1 MTPPPS
7 TAGTGPGLALVVFT
21 GEADLKWL
29 NVLKPGF
36 RHCFAALESGSR
48 WVIYNPLSHRT
59 EIIVVGTEDVFRLTH
74 YYREQGLDMV
84 PWVTQPPPPKP
95 APWAPY
101 TCVEAIKRVLGI
113 HTPRVITPW
122 NLYSFLKKYNN

>member
-84 PWVTQPPPPKP
+84 PWVTQPPPSQTG
-95 APWAPY
+95 A
-101 TCVEAIKRVLGI
+101 LG
-113 HTPRVITPW
+113 P
-122 NLYSFLKKYNN
+122 LYLRRGDKKGAGNPHPTGYNTLESL

>member
-1 MTPPPS
+1 MTPTPS
-7 TAGTGPGLALVVFT
+7 AAGDSSGLALVVFT

-29 NVLKPGF
+29 KILKPGF

-59 EIIVVGTEDVFRLTH
+59 EIIVVGTDDVFRLIRF
-74 YYREQGLDMV
+74 YRKQGLGMV
-84 PWVTQPPPPKP
+84 PWVTKIVPPTP

-113 HTPRVITPW
+113 HASRVVTPW

>member
-21 GEADLKWL
+21 GEADMKWL
-29 NVLKPGF
+29 KVLKPGF

-59 EIIVVGTEDVFRLTH
+59 EIIVVGTDDLFRLMRF
-74 YYREQGLDMV
+74 YREHGLGMV
-84 PWVTQPPPPKP
+84 PWVTKFPPPKP

-101 TCVEAIKRVLGI
+101 TCVEAIKRELGI
-113 HTPRVITPW
+113 HTPG
-122 NLYSFLKKYNN
+122 S